1 MHKLTRRTALKGLGL
16 AGGAAV
22 AGRLA
27 LAQLETREAETREV
41 PWLLEIQQPPA
52 KLPPNAPKL
61 RPLLVDERDKPI
73 TTLEGWKARRAELR
87 RWWLDFLGPLP
98 AERKSVPNLTVVEE
112 DRPDGVIRQ
121 LVKYDV

>member
-27 LAQLETREAETREV
+27 LAQLEAREV
-41 PWLLEIQQPPA
+41 PWLLETQQPPA

-61 RPLLVDERDKPI
+61 RPLLVDGQGVPI
-73 TTLEGWKARRAELR
+73 TTLEAWKARCQELR
-87 RWWLDFLGPLP
+87 QWWLDFLGPLP
-98 AERKSVPNLTVVEE
+98 AERKTVPKLTVVE
-112 DRPDGVIRQ
+112 
-121 LVKYDV
+121 